1 MSAASKET
9 EAFFMVSKLQRFSE
23 ADFMGNALLDEREG
37 YFFEKPGAETSM
49 HVERA
54 PASTPAL
61 QVVA

>member
-1 MSAASKET
+1 
-9 EAFFMVSKLQRFSE
+9 MVSKLQRFSE